1 MYKKEYEK
9 SENHEKYFLIL
20 FDGTFRF
27 CYQRPTPPPKSF
39 QKVPKV
45 LFSFCQKHPPP
56 LWYFLGYVPVRKVPT
71 PPCSMVNLAD

>member
-1 MYKKEYEK
+1 MV
-9 SENHEKYFLIL
+9 L
-20 FDGTFRF
+20 FGFAIRD
-27 CYQRPTPPPKSF
+27 PPPPKSF

-71 PPCSMVNLAD
+71 PPVECTTVLSVHYIPSVTDTPGYPVDP